1 MAQGRQY
8 RPGRGSRPK
17 ILGKNLLISRAV
29 ACVVMW
35 VAEEAAVALAGAV
48 EEEIVAVEVTAVAA
62 VPLEEI

>member
-1 MAQGRQY
+1 M
-8 RPGRGSRPK
+8 
-17 ILGKNLLISRAV
+17 GKNLLISRAV

-62 VPLEEI
+62 VPLEI